1 MKTTI
6 LKSICV
12 SALYLF
18 SAVAFSF
25 AQTGNADDYAT
36 TDLTVD
42 SYDLTAAAFLKPAPE
57 NAPDNVNLNELKNV
71 EVYPAPENG
80 LDFNSSLK
88 ELIEYPK
95 CAIDEGVE
103 GVVKVM
109 CTVETDGSIS
119 NVMILEDIGS
129 KCADQACEA
138 VRKLKLK
145 PAMQNGYARKMVI
158 IIPVRFDLI

>member
-12 SALYLF
+12 SAFYLF
-18 SAVAFSF
+18 TVLGFSF
-25 AQTGNADDYAT
+25 AQSGNADSSFPDAT
-36 TDLTVD
+36 GQSSDLVAD
-42 SYDLTAAAFLKPAPE
+42 NYLNAALK
-57 NAPDNVNLNELKNV
+57 NAPDNVNLSELKNV
-71 EVYPAPENG
+71 EVFPAPENG
-80 LDFNSSLK
+80 MDFNASLK

-109 CTVETDGSIS
+109 CTIETDGSIT
-119 NVMILEDIGS
+119 NVMVLEDIGS

-145 PAMQNGYARKMVI
+145 PAMQNGFARKMVV
-158 IIPVRFDLI
+158 IIPVRFNLI

>member
-1 MKTTI
+1 MKTII

-12 SALYLF
+12 SAFYLF
-18 SAVAFSF
+18 TVFGVSF
-25 AQTGNADDYAT
+25 AQSGNADSSFPEGTGQSSDLVAAT
-36 TDLTVD
+36 Y
-42 SYDLTAAAFLKPAPE
+42 SNAALK
-57 NAPDNVNLNELKNV
+57 NAPDNANLSELKNV

-80 LDFNSSLK
+80 MDFNASLK
-88 ELIEYPK
+88 ELLEYPK

-109 CTVETDGSIS
+109 CTIETDGSIS
-119 NVMILEDIGS
+119 NVMVLEDIGS

-145 PAMQNGYARKMVI
+145 PAMQNGFARKMVI
-158 IIPVRFDLI
+158 IIPVRFNLI

>member
-12 SALYLF
+12 SAFYLF
-18 SAVAFSF
+18 ALFGVSTAQSGKADSSF
-25 AQTGNADDYAT
+25 PQVSGQSNDLIAATYSNAA
-36 TDLTVD
+36 
-42 SYDLTAAAFLKPAPE
+42 LK
-57 NAPDNVNLNELKNV
+57 NAPDNVNLTEVKNV
-71 EVYPAPENG
+71 ETYPAPENG
-80 LDFNSSLK
+80 MDFNTSLK
-88 ELIEYPK
+88 DLIEYPDY
-95 CAIDEGVE
+95 AVENGVE

-109 CTVETDGSIS
+109 CTVETNGSIS

-129 KCADQACEA
+129 ECADQVCKA

-145 PAMQNGYARKMVI
+145 PAMQNGFARKMVI

>member
-6 LKSICV
+6 LKSISV

-18 SAVAFSF
+18 SAFCVSF
-25 AQTGNADDYAT
+25 AQSGKADSSLPEVTGLSSDLVAATYSNA
-36 TDLTVD
+36 TVE
-42 SYDLTAAAFLKPAPE
+42 K
-57 NAPDNVNLNELKNV
+57 APDNVNLTELKNV

-80 LDFNSSLK
+80 LDFNSSLN

-95 CAIDEGVE
+95 DAVDNGVE

-109 CTVETDGSIS
+109 CTVETDGHIT

-129 KCADQACEA
+129 ECAEQVCKA
-138 VRKLKLK
+138 VRNLKLK
-145 PAMQNGYARKMVI
+145 PAMQNGFARKMVI
-158 IIPVRFDLI
+158 VIPVRFQLI

>member
-12 SALYLF
+12 SALYLV
-18 SAVAFSF
+18 SAFGVSF
-25 AQTGNADDYAT
+25 AQSGKTENTLPEVTGLS
-36 TDLTVD
+36 TDLV
-42 SYDLTAAAFLKPAPE
+42 AATYSNVAFK
-57 NAPDNVNLNELKNV
+57 NAPDNVNLAEVKNV

-80 LDFNSSLK
+80 MDFNTSLK

-95 CAIDEGVE
+95 CAVDEGVE

-109 CTVETDGSIS
+109 CTIETDGSIS
-119 NVMILEDIGS
+119 NVMVLEDIGS
-129 KCADQACEA
+129 ECAEQVCKA
-138 VRKLKLK
+138 VRNLKLK
-145 PAMQNGYARKMVI
+145 PAMQNGFARKMVV